1 MPNFTPQQIVE
12 ELHTSDLE
20 LDGLAKQFAWFKGQ
34 KDYWESQYDLA
45 LAKAKV
51 RHNREVGKYGADAA
65 ALVAVSEQMVQIPWL
80 PPGNEVTLPDLV
92 RLVAASFDLVSKEYN
107 RMETHIGIL
116 QSVNKNIMQDY
127 ARAGANEWAS

>member
-1 MPNFTPQQIVE
+1 MPSFTPQEIVE
-12 ELHTSDLE
+12 ELHQSDRELE
-20 LDGLAKQFAWFKGQ
+20 TLAKQFAWFKGQ
-34 KDYWESQYDLA
+34 KDYWDKQYDLA

-51 RHNREVGKYGADAA
+51 KHNREVGKYGADAA

-80 PPGNEVTLPDLV
+80 PEGNMVSLPDLV
-92 RLVAASFDLVSKEYN
+92 SLTAASFDLISKEYN

-127 ARAGANEWAS
+127 QRAGALEWAT